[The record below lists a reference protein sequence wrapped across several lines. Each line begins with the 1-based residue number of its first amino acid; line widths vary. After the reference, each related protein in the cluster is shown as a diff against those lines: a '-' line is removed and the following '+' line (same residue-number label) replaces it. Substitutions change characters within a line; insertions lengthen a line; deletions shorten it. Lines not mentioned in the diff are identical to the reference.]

1 MISRRQLLAMAGA
14 PSICAQEPISPTIR
28 VDVRLIRVFA
38 NVKNEAGG
46 LIGGLEKADFEIRDN
61 GVPQEIAIF
70 ERSTQQPLRVMVL
83 LDISASVIR
92 EMKYQ
97 TEATMRF
104 ARALLGE
111 GNEQDALGLV
121 TFNHMV
127 DLIAGFTR
135 SQRRLERALK
145 DLKPG
150 SGTALY
156 DAIYLASDELEGQE
170 GRKVIIPVTDG
181 GDTASFKKF
190 PDALLA
196 VQRAQASIFPIL
208 VTPVLNDPGRNV
220 GGENALQLMAERSG
234 GRVLLPGSFERL
246 TESFTEI
253 LRDLRTQYLLGFYPR
268 GVPTTKNKF
277 HRLDVTVRRPNLRV
291 QARTG
296 YYEDTL

>member
-14 PSICAQEPISPTIR
+14 QFACAQEPASPTIR

-38 NVKNEAGG
+38 NVKNELGG

-61 GVPQEIAIF
+61 GVPQQIAIF
-70 ERSTQQPLRVMVL
+70 ERSTQQPLRVVVL

-156 DAIYLASDELEGQE
+156 DAIYLASEELEGQE

-181 GDTASFKKF
+181 GDTASYKKF
-190 PDALLA
+190 PDALLS

-253 LRDLRTQYLLGFYPR
+253 LRDLRTQYLLGYYPR
-268 GVPTTKNKF
+268 GVDGAKNKF
-277 HRLDVTVRRPNLRV
+277 HRLDVSVNRPRLRV